1 MPERIYVKLVLVPV
15 LLVAAMLWLPDA
27 ASARAKTDLVFI
39 GKADRITGEIKQLD
53 RGILTLSTN
62 NIGTVNIEWEDVD
75 SLNSVYLF
83 RVEDRFGRKYFG
95 SLFMSRAGAIEV
107 IHANQTETVA
117 ALDVVSITPLE
128 AGFWQRIDGS
138 IAIGFSYTKA
148 TTIAQLNSDFNV
160 RYRTPLRQVILDASN
175 IATSQEGEDTK
186 HREDLSLTYNRL
198 FKGRWFA
205 TLAAGAQTNDELGLD
220 LRASLAPGVGL
231 DLIQTNHNTM
241 TATAGLSGN
250 REWSVNSDGE
260 YNLEAFFGLENSTF
274 RYDYPK
280 TDITIDA
287 TLYPSLTTSGRLRSE
302 VDISASREIVKD
314 LTIVLSFYHS
324 YDNKP
329 LDPDAQKTDY
339 GIVTSV
345 GWTF

>member
-1 MPERIYVKLVLVPV
+1 VKQLARLA
-15 LLVAAMLWLPDA
+15 LIALAAACLPA
-27 ASARAKTDLVFI
+27 SASARAKTDLVFI

-75 SLNSVYLF
+75 SLSSVYLF
-83 RVEDRFGRKYFG
+83 RVEDKFGRKYFG
-95 SLFMSRAGAIEV
+95 SLLVTKALELQVTHAG
-107 IHANQTETVA
+107 QTETVPA
-117 ALDVVSITPLE
+117 IDVVSITPLE
-128 AGFWQRIDGS
+128 ESFWQRLDGS
-138 IAIGFSYTKA
+138 ISIGFSYTKA
-148 TTIAQLNSDFNV
+148 SQVGQLNSDFNV

-175 IATSQEGEDTK
+175 IATSQEGQDTK

-198 FKGRWFA
+198 FQSRWFA
-205 TLAAGAQTNDELGLD
+205 TTVGGAQTNDELGLD
-220 LRASLAPGVGL
+220 LRLFVSPGAGL

-241 TATAGLSGN
+241 TATAGISAN
-250 REWSVNSDGE
+250 REWSHTSDGD
-260 YNLEAFFGLENSTF
+260 YNLEAFVGLENSTF

-287 TLYPSLTTSGRLRSE
+287 TLYPSLTTSGRVRSE
-302 VDISASREIVKD
+302 IDVSASREIVKD
-314 LTIVLSFYHS
+314 LTIVISFYDS

-329 LDPDAQKTDY
+329 LDQDAGKNDY
-339 GIVTSV
+339 GIVSSL